1 MSALCISFRGVKR
14 PGPGVNHQLPTGT
27 QVKNEPYL
35 YILAVPS
42 WRYVEI
48 LTYWWCM
55 STLKACSGS
64 FLPTLNTTYDLV
76 GRVVGGSASEYQS
89 VRKTQHAAVTI
100 KSGIF

>member
-1 MSALCISFRGVKR
+1 MPASCTSFQWVQR

-35 YILAVPS
+35 YILAVSS
-42 WRYVEI
+42 WRCGET
-48 LTYWWCM
+48 LTYWCI

-64 FLPTLNTTYDLV
+64 SFPTLNTTYDLV
-76 GRVVGGSASEYQS
+76 GRVVWGLASEYQS

-100 KSGIF
+100 KSGMF